1 MGARARWGPRH
12 RGPGCGGVAGRRRHR
27 EEGVSAWAAVLGAHL
42 SARLLFAGAG
52 AARGAGR
59 GVRAFDFARRRL
71 SFASSPFPER
81 GEGVRAV
88 RPALR
93 APRGGRRVPDAAR
106 ASFIIIFG
114 QVECARNSCF
124 TRLTSEGGYSG
135 NQGDE

>member
-1 MGARARWGPRH
+1 MGARAWWGPRH
-12 RGPGCGGVAGRRRHR
+12 RGPGCEGVAGRRRHR
-27 EEGVSAWAAVLGAHL
+27 EKGVSAWAAVLGVH
-42 SARLLFAGAG
+42 LFAGAG

-81 GEGVRAV
+81 GEGVRVV

>member
-1 MGARARWGPRH
+1 MLR
-12 RGPGCGGVAGRRRHR
+12 
-27 EEGVSAWAAVLGAHL
+27 AHL
-42 SARLLFAGAG
+42 STGARVAQ
-52 AARGAGR
+52 GAGR
-59 GVRAFDFARRRL
+59 GVRAFGFARQCL
-71 SFASSPFPER
+71 SFASSPFPR
-81 GEGVRAV
+81 RREGVRAV

-93 APRGGRRVPDAAR
+93 APRGHRRVPDAAR